1 MQYIHYYKS
10 PIGHILLTAD
20 EQGLTDLMLQGEPW
34 TLSTNHSEKATPAIM
49 ESVRWLDIYF
59 SGNIPDFTPPLH
71 LTGSPFQMEVWK
83 LLLEIPYG
91 KITTYGNLAQQIAQQ
106 RGISR
111 MSAQAVGGAVGSNPV
126 SIIIPCHRVVGANGN
141 LTGFAS
147 GLDNKIALLKREGF
161 DMNQFYIPSKG
172 TAL

>member
-1 MQYIHYYKS
+1 MQYIHYYES
-10 PIGHILLTAD
+10 PIGQILLTAD

-34 TLSTNHSEKATPAIM
+34 TLAADHSEKATPAIM

-83 LLLEIPYG
+83 LLLKIPYG
-91 KITTYGNLAQQIAQQ
+91 SITTYGYLAKQIAQQ

-126 SIIIPCHRVVGANGN
+126 SIIVPCHRVVGLNGN

-147 GLDNKIALLKREGF
+147 GLDNKIALLKQEGH
-161 DMNQFYIPSKG
+161 DMSKFSMPR
-172 TAL
+172 

>member
-1 MQYIHYYKS
+1 MQYIHYYES
-10 PIGHILLTAD
+10 PIGQILLAAD

-34 TLSTNHSEKATPAIM
+34 TLAADHSEKATPAIM

-83 LLLEIPYG
+83 LLLKIPYG
-91 KITTYGNLAQQIAQQ
+91 SITTYGDLAKQIAQQ

-126 SIIIPCHRVVGANGN
+126 SIIVPCHRVIGAHGN

-147 GLDNKIALLKREGF
+147 GLDNKIALLKQERH
-161 DMNQFYIPSKG
+161 DMSKFSMPR
-172 TAL
+172 

>member
-1 MQYIHYYKS
+1 MQYIHYYES
-10 PIGHILLTAD
+10 PIGQILLTAD

-34 TLSTNHSEKATPAIM
+34 TLAADHSEKATPAII
-49 ESVRWLDIYF
+49 ESVQWLDIYF
-59 SGNIPDFTPPLH
+59 SGNIPDFIPPLH

-91 KITTYGNLAQQIAQQ
+91 KITTYGNLAKQIAQQ

-126 SIIIPCHRVVGANGN
+126 SIIVPCHRVIGANGN

-147 GLDNKIALLKREGF
+147 GLDNKIALLKQEGH
-161 DMNQFYIPSKG
+161 DMSKFSMPR
-172 TAL
+172 

>member
-1 MQYIHYYKS
+1 MQYIHYYES
-10 PIGHILLTAD
+10 PIGQILLTAD

-34 TLSTNHSEKATPAIM
+34 TLAADHSEETTTAII
-49 ESVRWLDIYF
+49 ESVQWLDIYF

-91 KITTYGNLAQQIAQQ
+91 KITTYGNLAKQIAQQ

-126 SIIIPCHRVVGANGN
+126 SIIVPCHRVIGANGN
-141 LTGFAS
+141 LAGFAS
-147 GLDNKIALLKREGF
+147 GLDNKIALLKQEGH
-161 DMNQFYIPSKG
+161 DMSKFSMPR
-172 TAL
+172 

>member
-1 MQYIHYYKS
+1 MQYIHYYES
-10 PIGHILLTAD
+10 PIGQILLTAD

-34 TLSTNHSEKATPAIM
+34 TLAADHSEKATPAII
-49 ESVRWLDIYF
+49 ESVQWLDIYF

-71 LTGSPFQMEVWK
+71 LTGSPFQMEVWE
-83 LLLEIPYG
+83 LLLKIPYG
-91 KITTYGNLAQQIAQQ
+91 SITTYGDLAKQIAQQ

-126 SIIIPCHRVVGANGN
+126 SIIVPCHRIVGTNGN

-147 GLDNKIALLKREGF
+147 GLDNKIALLKQEGH
-161 DMNQFYIPSKG
+161 DISKFSMPR
-172 TAL
+172 

>member
-1 MQYIHYYKS
+1 MQYIHYYES
-10 PIGHILLTAD
+10 PIGQILLTAD

-34 TLSTNHSEKATPAIM
+34 TLAADHSEDTTPAII

-71 LTGSPFQMEVWK
+71 LTGSPFQMEVWE
-83 LLLEIPYG
+83 LLLKIPYG
-91 KITTYGNLAQQIAQQ
+91 SITTYGDLAKQIAQQ

-126 SIIIPCHRVVGANGN
+126 SIIVPCHRIVGTNGN

-147 GLDNKIALLKREGF
+147 GLDNKIALLKQEGH
-161 DMNQFYIPSKG
+161 DISKFSMPR
-172 TAL
+172 

>member
-1 MQYIHYYKS
+1 MQYIHYYES
-10 PIGHILLTAD
+10 PIGQILLTAD

-34 TLSTNHSEKATPAIM
+34 TLPVDHSEETTPAIK
-49 ESVRWLDIYF
+49 ESILWLDIYF

-71 LTGSPFQMEVWK
+71 LTGSPFQMEVWE
-83 LLLEIPYG
+83 LLLKIPYG
-91 KITTYGNLAQQIAQQ
+91 SITTYGDLAKQIAQQ

-126 SIIIPCHRVVGANGN
+126 SIIVPCHRVVGTNGN

-147 GLDNKIALLKREGF
+147 GLDNKIALLKQEGH
-161 DMNQFYIPSKG
+161 DTSKFSMPR
-172 TAL
+172 